1 MATFGICAK
10 CFVRLESD
18 PTRPITKVGW
28 AALGAASDAVLA
40 EFADWQQDNT
50 PTTRAKLGSAI
61 REFCEYLGP
70 AIGNEAAFRYQATWQ
85 ALQDVA
91 DRDAQLTA
99 TMAAQPPIG
108 AGDAALM
115 RHLRRE
121 LDAARESFEHVQ
133 TATEAAINEGKKGDV
148 MQGSESGGGFTIGLS
163 KLAVIGF
170 VVLVLLALGAWVVFS
185 Q

>member
-1 MATFGICAK
+1 MNAPAPALVPPAQRVCGWCRKEIAPGSRPATFGMCAK

-18 PTRPITKVGW
+18 PKRPTTKDGW

-70 AIGNEAAFRYQATWQ
+70 VIGNEAAFRYQATWQ
-85 ALQDVA
+85 AFEDAV

-99 TMAAQPPIG
+99 TMAAQPTID

-121 LDAARESFEHVQ
+121 RDAAREAFEHLQ
-133 TATEAAINEGKKGDV
+133 TATQAALDEAKKG
-148 MQGSESGGGFTIGLS
+148 
-163 KLAVIGF
+163 
-170 VVLVLLALGAWVVFS
+170 GA
-185 Q
+185 